1 MCKTLALRDVTSHIV
16 VCSLTIVIRES
27 NRAFGANMR
36 FTHWLLRTGL
46 SMVLSSD
53 HLAEAGLLVTRIVG
67 SGHFMVDTLSVLL
80 LCDSA

>member
-1 MCKTLALRDVTSHIV
+1 
-16 VCSLTIVIRES
+16 
-27 NRAFGANMR
+27 MR

-67 SGHFMVDTLSVLL
+67 SGHFMVDTLSLLL
-80 LCDSA
+80 LCDYA